1 MKIELKQDTN
11 IALPFGTNPNN
22 NSKNNHL
29 LHLNNFAN
37 SQYYGI
43 IEIGT
48 PPQPFKV
55 IFDTGS
61 SNLWVQSK
69 ICQTEG
75 CKQHKGFDHEI
86 SSSFNKH
93 YVNVIA

>member
-1 MKIELKQDTN
+1 MPLK
-11 IALPFGTNPNN
+11 
-22 NSKNNHL
+22 
-29 LHLNNFAN
+29 NFAN

-43 IEIGT
+43 INIGT
-48 PPQPFKV
+48 PPQQFKV

-75 CKQHKGFDHEI
+75 CKQHKGFDNDQ
-86 SSSFNKH
+86 SSTFSKH
-93 YVNVIA
+93 FVDVYENNFRVKYLFSQLNMGLERLMVSL